1 MAAGS
6 DEAARM
12 PRTDSTAAGRLA
24 GCYVISL
31 RPVAAHAALRRAA
44 AAHGARLLALS
55 PWKLVGRDDAIT
67 RATLEEALSAPCV
80 IATSPAA
87 VRAANALCRL
97 HVHADTTWLAVGAG
111 TALALRRAGVA
122 QTISP
127 ARMDSE
133 GLLALPALQH
143 VSGMTIGVLT
153 APGGRDRIVPTLQA
167 RGAHVVR
174 ADVYAR
180 VPVAPSARA
189 IAALRASR
197 APLWLALSSGEGLER
212 TLAALPQDVVA
223 RLREARVVAASERLS
238 ALARARGFRDVVGAA
253 DARPRSLMDAAAA
266 AA

>member
-1 MAAGS
+1 
-6 DEAARM
+6 M

-55 PWKLVGRDDAIT
+55 PWKLVGRDDALT
-67 RATLEEALSAPCV
+67 RAMLEEALSATRV

-87 VRAANALCRL
+87 VRAANALLPLRA
-97 HVHADTTWLAVGAG
+97 HADATWLAVGAG
-111 TALALRRAGVA
+111 TALALRRAGIEQMA
-122 QTISP
+122 SP

-133 GLLALPALQH
+133 GLLAMPALQH

-167 RGAHVVR
+167 RGAHVIR

-180 VPVAPSARA
+180 VPVAPSARTVA
-189 IAALRASR
+189 TLRASR
-197 APLWLALSSGEGLER
+197 VPLWLALSSGEALER
-212 TLAALPQDVVA
+212 TLAALPEDVAV
-223 RLREARVVAASERLS
+223 RLRDARVVAASERL
-238 ALARARGFRDVVGAA
+238 AELARAHGFRDVVGAG

-266 AA
+266 TA

>member
-1 MAAGS
+1 
-6 DEAARM
+6 M

-44 AAHGARLLALS
+44 AVHGARLLALS

-67 RATLEEALSAPCV
+67 RAMLEEALSATRL

-87 VRAANALCRL
+87 VRAANALSPLRA
-97 HVHADTTWLAVGAG
+97 HTDTTWLAVGAG
-111 TALALRRAGVA
+111 TTLALRRTGIEQAA
-122 QTISP
+122 NP

-153 APGGRDRIVPTLQA
+153 APGGRDRIVPA
-167 RGAHVVR
+167 RWARCAHVIR

-180 VPVAPSARA
+180 VPV
-189 IAALRASR
+189 
-197 APLWLALSSGEGLER
+197 
-212 TLAALPQDVVA
+212 
-223 RLREARVVAASERLS
+223 
-238 ALARARGFRDVVGAA
+238 
-253 DARPRSLMDAAAA
+253 
-266 AA
+266 